1 MATYHVYVH
10 ERLPDEA
17 IRDGFSWPGFVLG
30 WFWALRKR
38 LYKVGVSCL
47 VAEIVLVGGFFLA
60 QAAHATLWALGA
72 LLAAVLVRAFIG
84 LRGTYWRENSMG
96 WRGFQF
102 AESVQAEDP
111 ELAIA
116 RALRVSRTS
125 TTTIHAAAGG
135 TDGSSG
141 AGVSGTA
148 RTSGVGGA
156 EKAATISE
164 MDFEKLGL
172 APASQARSGESQLDA
187 GNGTA
192 GRAIGGMGRAA
203 GRKPGKK
210 VLAFAAAALVL
221 VIAGGLVIWSQVGRH
236 EVATPP
242 FDEAADDEGATVATA
257 AEASAT
263 VVDAQS
269 QPGAAAAPAPPAG
282 TGPLPVTGAPAAA
295 GSQAAANATQG
306 KPAPPAGPPAIRDR
320 SPAAKAAAWDRYY
333 RQPSNCVNPKD
344 WDAYVE
350 CVNQRIRAR
359 DAFEQKWRSGELR

>member
-30 WFWALRKR
+30 WFWAFRKR
-38 LYKVGVSCL
+38 LYRTGVSCL
-47 VAEIVLVGGFFLA
+47 VAEIVLIGGFFFA

-72 LLAAVLVRAFIG
+72 LLAAILVRAFIG

-102 AESVQAEDP
+102 AESVQAEDAD
-111 ELAIA
+111 LAIA

-125 TTTIHAAAGG
+125 TTTIHAA
-135 TDGSSG
+135 TGSPGAASG
-141 AGVSGTA
+141 AGVGGMA
-148 RTSGVGGA
+148 RTSGAGGP

-172 APASQARSGESQLDA
+172 APASQARSSESQLDA

-192 GRAIGGMGRAA
+192 GRTIGGMARAA
-203 GRKPGKK
+203 GRKPARK

-236 EVATPP
+236 ELTTPP
-242 FDEAADDEGATVATA
+242 SEVPDDEGAVAA
-257 AEASAT
+257 DAVEASAP
-263 VVDAQS
+263 VVDAG
-269 QPGAAAAPAPPAG
+269 PGAGAAPAPPAS
-282 TGPLPVTGAPAAA
+282 TGPLPVTGTPAAA
-295 GSQAAANATQG
+295 GSQASANATQG
-306 KPAPPAGPPAIRDR
+306 RPAPPTGPPAIRDR